1 MKCIAYAS
9 KVVAMH
15 NGALIPAGLSS
26 LLRTARKTNARLNI
40 TGIMSYRDGHYI
52 QVLEG
57 NDREIDQLYAKI
69 ASDPRHE
76 QVTVFL
82 ESPITERA
90 FPNWTMRLVES
101 VSKDP
106 HFLNFIDSNASTFN
120 NLSGGRREKFKIFH
134 HPKASNAY
142 AVSSDRYEDKSLM
155 LSAWP
160 DFTSVPPTPV
170 IVELCARLTKA
181 PHTYNSLL
189 DQGEFGTKRQLDKI
203 LNTFNAHEI
212 LILTDGERHTANKAS
227 PKKSGNFYS
236 KMKNLLRRR

>member
-1 MKCIAYAS
+1 MKCIAYVS
-9 KVVAMH
+9 KVAAMQ

-26 LLRTARKTNARLNI
+26 ILRTARKTNSELNI

-57 NDREIDQLYAKI
+57 NDREVDRLYSKI
-69 ASDPRHE
+69 AADPRHE
-76 QVTVFL
+76 KVTVWI
-82 ESPITERA
+82 ESPIATRT
-90 FPNWTMRLVES
+90 FPDWSMKLMES
-101 VSKDP
+101 VNKDKY
-106 HFLNFIDSNASTFN
+106 FL
-120 NLSGGRREKFKIFH
+120 K
-134 HPKASNAY
+134 
-142 AVSSDRYEDKSLM
+142 SSDRYEDKSLM

-160 DFTSVPPTPV
+160 DFTSVQPTPI

-203 LNTFNAHEI
+203 LDTFNSHEI